1 MSSGAAV
8 TGGAAGAVP
17 SSGGAVPSSVSSVP
31 SSGALP
37 YLDLGRLLEPL
48 RGELREAFD
57 RVLASG
63 WFVLGPE
70 LEAFEA
76 EFAARCS
83 ARYCIGVGNGLEAL
97 KLTLRAWE
105 LPAGSEVL
113 VPAHTF
119 VATWLAVSECGLVPV
134 GVDVLEGTGNLDP
147 ERVEAALRVG
157 GKIRAMIPVH
167 LAGQPAEM
175 ATLSELARQHGLRVL
190 EDAAQAHGARWQGS
204 PVGSLG
210 EAAAFSF
217 YPGKNL
223 GALGD
228 GGAVVTDDA
237 ALAERLRL
245 LRNYGSQAKY
255 LHEIAGTNSRLD
267 ELQAA
272 FLRVRLRHLEQD
284 NARRRALA
292 ALYLRLLAGVPGL
305 ALPEV
310 VTGAEPSW
318 HLFQVR
324 HERRDA
330 LRDYLAANGVGTVL
344 HYPVPPHRQPA
355 FEALRQGPFPVS
367 DRIARTTLSLPLHPG
382 MTDLEVQRVAEL
394 CGEWCARHG

>member
-1 MSSGAAV
+1 
-8 TGGAAGAVP
+8 
-17 SSGGAVPSSVSSVP
+17 VP

-76 EFAARCS
+76 EFATHCGARHS
-83 ARYCIGVGNGLEAL
+83 VGVGNGLEAL
-97 KLTLRAWE
+97 KLVLRAWE

-134 GVDVLEGTGNLDP
+134 GVDVREATGNLDP
-147 ERVEAALRVG
+147 ERVAAAVTGRT
-157 GKIRAMIPVH
+157 RAMIPVH

-175 ATLSELARQHGLRVL
+175 STLAELARQHGLLVL
-190 EDAAQAHGARWQGS
+190 EDAAQAHGAAWQGR

-210 EAAAFSF
+210 DAAAFSF

-292 ALYLRLLAGVPGL
+292 QLYLQLLAGAPGL

-310 VTGAEPSW
+310 APGAEPVW

-330 LRDYLAANGVGTVL
+330 LRDHLAANGVGTVL
-344 HYPVPPHRQPA
+344 HYPVPPYRQPA
-355 FEALRQGPFPVS
+355 FEPLRQGPFPVA

-382 MTDLEVQRVAEL
+382 MTDAEARRVAEL
-394 CGEWCARHG
+394 CHGFA